1 MYCMY
6 CVYCVYSSTDDAVLD
21 SRPEDIDG
29 IDIHW
34 IKVDDLV
41 TESEALRKHFDTA
54 ADLIGV

>member
-6 CVYCVYSSTDDAVLD
+6 CVCSSTNDAVLD

-41 TESEALRKHFDTA
+41 TESEELRKHFDTA

>member
-6 CVYCVYSSTDDAVLD
+6 CVHSFTNDVVLD

-41 TESEALRKHFDTA
+41 TESEELRKHFDTA
-54 ADLIGV
+54 ADLIGM